1 MSAGGLFGYV
11 FNIIAYGAIWWVLG
25 ALVDRLG
32 MAFNSTINVLPTF
45 QDAVTGFTTIQV
57 IWGSLLAI
65 MYIFLSINYFITT
78 NSQQTQE
85 V

>member
-11 FNIIAYGAIWWVLG
+11 FNIITFGAIWWVLG

-32 MAFNSTINVLPTF
+32 MVFNQTIEVLPTF
-45 QDAVTGFTTIQV
+45 QDAVNGFSTVQV

-65 MYIFLSINYFITT
+65 MYVFLSINYFLTA
-78 NSQQTQE
+78 NSDVPQE